1 MIANDPSESVKYI
14 CVLQSDAKGEDD
26 EVSEN
31 NN

>member
-1 MIANDPSESVKYI
+1 MIATTPLKSVKYI
-14 CVLQSDAKGEDD
+14 CVLQSDTKGEDD